1 MNFKKVS
8 DVIVIYCNSVKVLLK
23 FSIMIKN
30 FDDFS
35 KLMNK
40 YQIKRS
46 TMSDKFFD
54 SSIVA

>member
-8 DVIVIYCNSVKVLLK
+8 DVIVIYCNSVKALLK

-46 TMSDKFFD
+46 TMLDKFFD